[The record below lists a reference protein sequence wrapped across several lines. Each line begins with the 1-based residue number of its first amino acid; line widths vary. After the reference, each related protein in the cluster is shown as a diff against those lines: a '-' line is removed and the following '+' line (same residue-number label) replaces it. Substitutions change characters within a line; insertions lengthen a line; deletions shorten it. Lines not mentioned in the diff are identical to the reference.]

1 MVDIAVIKAATP
13 KVVPDADKLGF
24 GQYFTDHMFVMDYE
38 TGKGWHNPRI
48 EPYDEFSLYPS
59 AMVLHYGQAIFEGI
73 KAFRTVGD
81 DIVVFRT
88 RDYLNRFNRSAD
100 ILCIPNTDVDVVHA
114 GLKKLLE
121 IDKRWVP
128 VKEGTALYVRPFI
141 FATDPYVGVKSSDT
155 YKLMIILSPVGAYYA
170 AGFNPVGIKV
180 EDKYVRAVP
189 GGIGEAK
196 TPGNYAASLRAQVEA
211 KKEGYA
217 QVLWLDGVE
226 RKYVEEVGTM
236 NILFKIKGEVVTPA
250 LNGSILGGIT
260 RRTVLELCKDWGV
273 KATERQIS
281 IDEVFEAHA
290 KGDLEEVFGSGT
302 AAVIS
307 PVGELSWKGKKLI
320 IGDGK
325 TGPFSQKLFD
335 YVAGLLEI
343 LQRLA
348 NHPLDDYLLDIG
360 KRAGFGR
367 RQAGAA
373 EKAVD
378 DRENDIG
385 IKL

>member
-1 MVDIAVIKAATP
+1 MVDIAVTRVATP
-13 KVVPDADKLGF
+13 KALPDADKLGF
-24 GQYFTDHMFVMDYE
+24 GQYFTDHMFEMDYQ

-48 EPYDEFSLYPS
+48 VPYEEFSLYPA
-59 AMVLHYGQAIFEGI
+59 AMVLHYGQAIFEGM
-73 KAFRTVGD
+73 KAFRTDEGV
-81 DIVVFRT
+81 INVFRPL
-88 RDYLNRFNRSAD
+88 DYLSRFNRSAD

-114 GLKKLLE
+114 GLNKLLE

-128 VKEGTALYVRPFI
+128 AKHGTSLYIRPFI
-141 FATDPYVGVKSSDT
+141 VATDPYVGVKSSDK
-155 YKLMIILSPVGAYYA
+155 YLLFIILSPVGAYYA
-170 AGFNPVGIKV
+170 AGFNPVGIRV

-217 QVLWLDGVE
+217 QVLWLDGIE

-236 NILFKIKGEVVTPA
+236 NIFFKIKGEVVTPA

-260 RRTVLELCKDWGV
+260 RKTVLELCKDWGV
-273 KATERQIS
+273 KASERQIS
-281 IDEVFEAHA
+281 IDEIFAAHE
-290 KGDLEEVFGSGT
+290 KGELEEVFGSGT

-307 PVGELSWKGKKLI
+307 PVGELSWKGKKLV

-335 YVAGLLEI
+335 YVAGL
-343 LQRLA
+343 Q
-348 NHPLDDYLLDIG
+348 YG
-360 KRAGFGR
+360 KVADKHGWV
-367 RQAGAA
+367 
-373 EKAVD
+373 EKVAKV
-378 DRENDIG
+378 
-385 IKL
+385 

>member
-1 MVDIAVIKAATP
+1 MVDIAVTRAATP
-13 KVVPDADKLGF
+13 KALPEADKLGF
-24 GQYFTDHMFVMDYE
+24 GQYFTDHMFEMGYQ

-48 EPYDEFSLYPS
+48 VPYDEFSLYPA
-59 AMVLHYGQAIFEGI
+59 AMVLHYGQAIFEGM
-73 KAFRTVGD
+73 KAFRTDAGE
-81 DIVVFRT
+81 ITVFRPL
-88 RDYLNRFNRSAD
+88 DYLNRFNRSAD

-114 GLKKLLE
+114 GLNKLLE

-128 VKEGTALYVRPFI
+128 DKVGTALYIRPFI
-141 FATDPYVGVKSSDT
+141 FATDPYVGVKSSDA
-155 YKLMIILSPVGAYYA
+155 YKLFIILSPVGAYYA

-217 QVLWLDGVE
+217 QVLWLDGIE

-236 NILFKIKGEVVTPA
+236 NIFFKIKGELVTPA

-260 RRTVLELCKDWGV
+260 RRTVLELAKDWGV

-290 KGDLEEVFGSGT
+290 KGELEEVFGSGT

-307 PVGELSWKGKKLI
+307 PVGELSWKGQKLVI
-320 IGDGK
+320 NGNK

-335 YVAGLLEI
+335 YVTGL
-343 LQRLA
+343 Q
-348 NHPLDDYLLDIG
+348 YG
-360 KRAGFGR
+360 KVADKFGWV
-367 RQAGAA
+367 
-373 EKAVD
+373 EKVAKV
-378 DRENDIG
+378 
-385 IKL
+385 

>member
-1 MVDIAVIKAATP
+1 MCGKVSQSGELPELPFSGNGKGGFTMVDIAVSKVATP

-24 GQYFTDHMFVMDYE
+24 GQYFTDHMFVMDYQ
-38 TGKGWHNPRI
+38 TDKGWHNPRI
-48 EPYDEFSLYPS
+48 EPYGEFLLYPS
-59 AMVLHYGQAIFEGI
+59 AMVLHYGQAIFEGM
-73 KAFRTVGD
+73 KAFRTVDG

-114 GLKKLLE
+114 GLKKLIE

-128 VKEGTALYVRPFI
+128 AKEGTALYIRPFI
-141 FATDPYVGVKSSDT
+141 FATDPYVGVKSSET

-170 AGFNPVGIKV
+170 AGFNPVGIRV

-236 NILFKIKGEVVTPA
+236 NILFKIKDEVITPA

-260 RRTVLELCKDWGV
+260 RRTVLDLCKDWGV

-281 IDEVFEAHA
+281 IDEVFDAHA

-335 YVAGLLEI
+335 YVAGL
-343 LQRLA
+343 Q
-348 NHPLDDYLLDIG
+348 YG
-360 KRAGFGR
+360 KVQDKFGWV
-367 RQAGAA
+367 
-373 EKAVD
+373 EKICKA
-378 DRENDIG
+378 
-385 IKL
+385 